1 MELVQQS
8 VRGGGLADALKQY
21 GVLRSHSI
29 TQHAG
34 IQIEEKKL
42 RILEKRF
49 DEEKQ
54 KVTLPASV
62 AAAPALG
69 PKPPGAVQSMHLDDR
84 LRSLKELV
92 DEKSEMAGHLSR
104 DIDSGNQ
111 MAMYLEMHSMNNRD
125 SPDEFEDMAER
136 EAASRR
142 KIDRTVSTMNKMVQ
156 TKEAKSRAALKE
168 LLERD
173 GSKLKAYLDRAS
185 CLVQMIRELQA
196 AQASGGD
203 TSSIEQELH
212 GALTKRTQGA
222 HRPGRARSQPPVD
235 RTCATKPVDLPPAP
249 ASLRSQ
255 RRSRCSRRLTR
266 SWSALRCR

>member
-1 MELVQQS
+1 
-8 VRGGGLADALKQY
+8 
-21 GVLRSHSI
+21 
-29 TQHAG
+29 
-34 IQIEEKKL
+34 
-42 RILEKRF
+42 
-49 DEEKQ
+49 
-54 KVTLPASV
+54 
-62 AAAPALG
+62 
-69 PKPPGAVQSMHLDDR
+69 
-84 LRSLKELV
+84 
-92 DEKSEMAGHLSR
+92 MAGHLSR
-104 DIDSGNQ
+104 DINSGNQ

-125 SPDEFEDMAER
+125 IPDEFEDKAER

-222 HRPGRARSQPPVD
+222 HRPGAAPARSL
-235 RTCATKPVDLPPAP
+235 RWIAP
-249 ASLRSQ
+249 ARRSRSTSAPSPHPPPPSSQ
-255 RRSRCSRRLTR
+255 RRSRCSRRRTR
-266 SWSALRCR
+266 SWTGLRCR

>member
-1 MELVQQS
+1 
-8 VRGGGLADALKQY
+8 
-21 GVLRSHSI
+21 
-29 TQHAG
+29 
-34 IQIEEKKL
+34 
-42 RILEKRF
+42 
-49 DEEKQ
+49 
-54 KVTLPASV
+54 
-62 AAAPALG
+62 
-69 PKPPGAVQSMHLDDR
+69 MHLDDR
-84 LRSLKELV
+84 LRSLKELI

-104 DIDSGNQ
+104 DINSGNQ

-125 SPDEFEDMAER
+125 IPDEFEDKAER

-222 HRPGRARSQPPVD
+222 RRPVPRARSQP
-235 RTCATKPVDLPPAP
+235 LWWIAP
-249 ASLRSQ
+249 A
-255 RRSRCSRRLTR
+255 RRSRSTSSPTPTPPSSELAEEESLFEEADAELDGLALSLKAPAATP
-266 SWSALRCR
+266 ATPLRCGTKEVAGPTDAASSADDSNSAPPSP

>member
-1 MELVQQS
+1 
-8 VRGGGLADALKQY
+8 
-21 GVLRSHSI
+21 
-29 TQHAG
+29 
-34 IQIEEKKL
+34 
-42 RILEKRF
+42 
-49 DEEKQ
+49 
-54 KVTLPASV
+54 
-62 AAAPALG
+62 
-69 PKPPGAVQSMHLDDR
+69 MHLDDR
-84 LRSLKELV
+84 LRSLKELI

-104 DIDSGNQ
+104 DINSGNQ

-125 SPDEFEDMAER
+125 IPDEFEDKAER

-222 HRPGRARSQPPVD
+222 RRPVPRPLAASGGSHLRDEAGRPP
-235 RTCATKPVDLPPAP
+235 PSPHPPP
-249 ASLRSQ
+249 PSSQ
-255 RRSRCSRRLTR
+255 RRSRCSRRRTR
-266 SWSALRCR
+266 SWRGLRCR

>member
-1 MELVQQS
+1 
-8 VRGGGLADALKQY
+8 
-21 GVLRSHSI
+21 
-29 TQHAG
+29 
-34 IQIEEKKL
+34 
-42 RILEKRF
+42 
-49 DEEKQ
+49 
-54 KVTLPASV
+54 
-62 AAAPALG
+62 
-69 PKPPGAVQSMHLDDR
+69 MHLDDR
-84 LRSLKELV
+84 LRSLKELI

-104 DIDSGNQ
+104 DINSGNQ

-125 SPDEFEDMAER
+125 IPDEFEDKAER

-222 HRPGRARSQPPVD
+222 HRPVPRPLAASGGSHLRDEAGRPPPPPLTPLLRARRGGVAVRGGGRGAGRA
-235 RTCATKPVDLPPAP
+235 CAVAESAGRHACDPAP
-249 ASLRSQ
+249 MRHQGGGWAHRRCQLGRRQQLRPAEPVSQ
-255 RRSRCSRRLTR
+255 RAHVWGRSL
-266 SWSALRCR
+266 AQ

>member
-1 MELVQQS
+1 
-8 VRGGGLADALKQY
+8 
-21 GVLRSHSI
+21 
-29 TQHAG
+29 
-34 IQIEEKKL
+34 
-42 RILEKRF
+42 
-49 DEEKQ
+49 
-54 KVTLPASV
+54 
-62 AAAPALG
+62 
-69 PKPPGAVQSMHLDDR
+69 MHLDDR
-84 LRSLKELV
+84 LRSLKELI

-104 DIDSGNQ
+104 DINSGNQ

-125 SPDEFEDMAER
+125 IPDEFEDKAER

-222 HRPGRARSQPPVD
+222 RRPVPCAPRPLAASAVD
-235 RTCATKPVDLPPAP
+235 RTCATKPVDLHPLPSPPSSELAEEESLFEEADAELDGLALSLKAP
-249 ASLRSQ
+249 AA
-255 RRSRCSRRLTR
+255 TP
-266 SWSALRCR
+266 ATPLRCGTKEVAGPTDAASSADDSNSAPPSP

>member
-1 MELVQQS
+1 
-8 VRGGGLADALKQY
+8 
-21 GVLRSHSI
+21 
-29 TQHAG
+29 
-34 IQIEEKKL
+34 
-42 RILEKRF
+42 
-49 DEEKQ
+49 
-54 KVTLPASV
+54 
-62 AAAPALG
+62 
-69 PKPPGAVQSMHLDDR
+69 MHLDDR
-84 LRSLKELV
+84 LRSLKELI

-104 DIDSGNQ
+104 DINSGNQ

-125 SPDEFEDMAER
+125 IPDEFEDKAER

-222 HRPGRARSQPPVD
+222 RRPVPRARSQPL
-235 RTCATKPVDLPPAP
+235 RWIAP
-249 ASLRSQ
+249 A
-255 RRSRCSRRLTR
+255 RRSRSTSSPTPTPPSSELAEEESLFEEADAELDGLALSLKAPAATP
-266 SWSALRCR
+266 ATPLRCGTKEVAGPTDAASSADDSNSAPPSP

>member
-1 MELVQQS
+1 
-8 VRGGGLADALKQY
+8 
-21 GVLRSHSI
+21 
-29 TQHAG
+29 
-34 IQIEEKKL
+34 
-42 RILEKRF
+42 
-49 DEEKQ
+49 
-54 KVTLPASV
+54 
-62 AAAPALG
+62 
-69 PKPPGAVQSMHLDDR
+69 MHLDDR
-84 LRSLKELV
+84 LRSLKDLI

-125 SPDEFEDMAER
+125 IPDEFEDMAER

-142 KIDRTVSTMNKMVQ
+142 KIDRTVSTMNKIVQ

-222 HRPGRARSQPPVD
+222 HRPAAPARSLRWIVP
-235 RTCATKPVDLPPAP
+235 CATKHVDLPPAP
-249 ASLRSQ
+249 HHPSVLAEEESLFEEADAELEGLALS
-255 RRSRCSRRLTR
+255 LKAPAATP
-266 SWSALRCR
+266 ATPLRCGTKEVVGPTDAASSADDISSAPPSP

>member
-1 MELVQQS
+1 
-8 VRGGGLADALKQY
+8 
-21 GVLRSHSI
+21 
-29 TQHAG
+29 
-34 IQIEEKKL
+34 
-42 RILEKRF
+42 
-49 DEEKQ
+49 
-54 KVTLPASV
+54 
-62 AAAPALG
+62 
-69 PKPPGAVQSMHLDDR
+69 MHLDDR
-84 LRSLKELV
+84 LRSLKELI

-104 DIDSGNQ
+104 DINSGNQ

-125 SPDEFEDMAER
+125 IPDEFEDKAER

-222 HRPGRARSQPPVD
+222 HRPGAAPARSL
-235 RTCATKPVDLPPAP
+235 RWIAP
-249 ASLRSQ
+249 A
-255 RRSRCSRRLTR
+255 RRSRSTSPLPLNPSLRARRGGVAVRGGGRGAGRACAVAESAGRHACDAPPMRHQGGGWAHRRCQLGRRQQLRPAEPVSQRAHVWGREPRTYSSRNH
-266 SWSALRCR
+266 W

>member
-1 MELVQQS
+1 
-8 VRGGGLADALKQY
+8 
-21 GVLRSHSI
+21 
-29 TQHAG
+29 
-34 IQIEEKKL
+34 
-42 RILEKRF
+42 
-49 DEEKQ
+49 
-54 KVTLPASV
+54 
-62 AAAPALG
+62 
-69 PKPPGAVQSMHLDDR
+69 MHLDDR
-84 LRSLKELV
+84 LRSLKELI

-104 DIDSGNQ
+104 DINSGNQ

-125 SPDEFEDMAER
+125 IPDEFEDKAER

-222 HRPGRARSQPPVD
+222 RRPVPRSRSQPL
-235 RTCATKPVDLPPAP
+235 RWIAP
-249 ASLRSQ
+249 ARRSRSTSPPHPPPPSSQ
-255 RRSRCSRRLTR
+255 RRSRCSRRRTR
-266 SWSALRCR
+266 SWTGLRCR

>member
-1 MELVQQS
+1 
-8 VRGGGLADALKQY
+8 
-21 GVLRSHSI
+21 
-29 TQHAG
+29 
-34 IQIEEKKL
+34 
-42 RILEKRF
+42 
-49 DEEKQ
+49 
-54 KVTLPASV
+54 
-62 AAAPALG
+62 
-69 PKPPGAVQSMHLDDR
+69 MHLDDR
-84 LRSLKELV
+84 LRSLKELI

-104 DIDSGNQ
+104 DINSGNQ

-125 SPDEFEDMAER
+125 IPDEFEDKAER

-222 HRPGRARSQPPVD
+222 RRPVPRARSQPL
-235 RTCATKPVDLPPAP
+235 RWIAP
-249 ASLRSQ
+249 A
-255 RRSRCSRRLTR
+255 RRSRSTSPPPVTPLLRARRGGVAVRGGGRGAGRACAVAESAGRHACDAPPLRHQGGGWAHRRCQLGRRQQLRPAEPVSQRAHVWGR
-266 SWSALRCR
+266 SLVRT

>member
-1 MELVQQS
+1 
-8 VRGGGLADALKQY
+8 
-21 GVLRSHSI
+21 
-29 TQHAG
+29 
-34 IQIEEKKL
+34 
-42 RILEKRF
+42 
-49 DEEKQ
+49 
-54 KVTLPASV
+54 
-62 AAAPALG
+62 
-69 PKPPGAVQSMHLDDR
+69 MHLDDR
-84 LRSLKELV
+84 LRSLKDLI

-125 SPDEFEDMAER
+125 TPDEFEDMAER
-136 EAASRR
+136 EVASRR
-142 KIDRTVSTMNKMVQ
+142 KIDRTVSTMNKLVQ

-222 HRPGRARSQPPVD
+222 HRPAAPVAQPPVD
-235 RTCATKPVDLPPAP
+235 RTLRDEACRPPP
-249 ASLRSQ
+249 PPPPTTHLCSQ
-255 RRSRCSRRLTR
+255 RRSRCSRRRRR
-266 SWSALRCR
+266 SWRGLRCR